1 LPEMRIY
8 PELCK
13 GVEECRLC
21 MEVCPQKLFSPS
33 ESLNRKGYRPPQVT
47 QIDLCTQCQN
57 CMIYCPDLAIAV
69 EPKKR
74 GTDKGSM
81 KNGETHETTEVTEKN
96 SVSAKRADKKA
107 GRAGSEK

>member
-1 LPEMRIY
+1 MPEIRIY

-21 MEVCPQKLFSPS
+21 MEVCPKKLFSPS

-47 QIDLCTQCQN
+47 RIESCTQCQN

-74 GTDKGSM
+74 GTVKGPR
-81 KNGETHETTEVTEKN
+81 KNGETHETTEVTEKH
-96 SVSAKRADKKA
+96 SVSSKRGDKKA
-107 GRAGSEK
+107 ARSGSEK

>member
-1 LPEMRIY
+1 MPEIRIY
-8 PELCK
+8 AELCK

-47 QIDLCTQCQN
+47 RIESCTQCQN

-69 EPKKR
+69 EPRKR
-74 GTDKGSM
+74 GIVKGNR
-81 KNGETHETTEVTEKN
+81 KNGETYETAEDAEKS
-96 SVSAKRADKKA
+96 SVPSKRVDKKA
-107 GRAGSEK
+107 GRSGSEK

>member
-47 QIDLCTQCQN
+47 QIELCTQCQN
-57 CMIYCPDLAIAV
+57 CMIYCPDLAIAL

-74 GTDKGSM
+74 GTGKGSM
-81 KNGETHETTEVTEKN
+81 KNGEAYETTEDTEKH
-96 SVSAKRADKKA
+96 SVSSKRVDKKA
-107 GRAGSEK
+107 GRSGSEK